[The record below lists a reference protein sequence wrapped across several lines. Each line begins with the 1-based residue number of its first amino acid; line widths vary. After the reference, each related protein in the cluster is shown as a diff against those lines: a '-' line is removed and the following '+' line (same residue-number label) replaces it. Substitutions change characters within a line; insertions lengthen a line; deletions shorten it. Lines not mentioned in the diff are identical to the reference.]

1 MYETEDALIAG
12 MIKGE
17 DAAFRSAIKQYQ
29 VSMIDLA
36 RNLVGEK
43 IADEVV
49 QEAAGGVRDRQLQ
62 AELGDGQRL
71 VPGRRVRAVADEAG
85 RGVGPGADPAVDA
98 GHGAVSKALLGA
110 EGVAGVNAEPEPQ
123 SYSTSQI

>member
-29 VSMIDLA
+29 VSMIYLA

-43 IADEVV
+43 IPRLAVV
-49 QEAAGGVRDRQLQ
+49 
-62 AELGDGQRL
+62 
-71 VPGRRVRAVADEAG
+71 
-85 RGVGPGADPAVDA
+85 
-98 GHGAVSKALLGA
+98 
-110 EGVAGVNAEPEPQ
+110 N
-123 SYSTSQI
+123 